1 MAKTTKKA
9 PAVKA
14 VVKKKTLKKAAKVKS
29 VAPARVKKPAK
40 AATTTRNFL
49 DPLVAQPAPSVTS
62 DGRALPHTSLV
73 SSDFSVQQNRVL
85 LLATN
90 TGSAGTV
97 GLILEI
103 DEGGRGVHAELLTIP
118 TLALADADSGPS
130 TSRAMKLS
138 VSVVNCSNGYKRG
151 GRVTYLNSSQRLPA
165 RLADADVMWNP
176 VIDGIKSSPYRRRIT
191 GEDLVK
197 PMQLIAHPV
206 DEVNYSSFR
215 PHRGTLT
222 VAEFLAHVIGAS
234 HTLDHPQPR
243 PMSIIAYVFE
253 PVPDDRQEYSVT
265 IRGSFYTRW
274 PLTSVP
280 GQSMRPMPTAAPA
293 VINHVRN
300 HAEET
305 ANDLAH
311 VVEGG
316 AAVALAPRVISALRG
331 AVGNAA
337 GAVARG
343 AAAAEGAAVE
353 AIGAP
358 AVIALEEMAPL
369 LL

>member
-1 MAKTTKKA
+1 M
-9 PAVKA
+9 VKA

-29 VAPARVKKPAK
+29 VAPVRAKKPAK
-40 AATTTRNFL
+40 AVTTLRNFL

-62 DGRALPHTSLV
+62 DGRALPHTALV
-73 SSDFSVQQNRVL
+73 SNDFTVQQNRVL
-85 LLATN
+85 FLATN
-90 TGSAGTV
+90 TGNAGTV
-97 GLILEI
+97 GAIIEI
-103 DEGGRGVHAELLTIP
+103 DAAGTAVNADLMTIP
-118 TLALADADSGPS
+118 TLELADADGGPS

-165 RLADADVMWNP
+165 RGADTAFLP
-176 VIDGIKSSPYRRRIT
+176 VIEGIKSSPYRRRIT
-191 GEDLVK
+191 GEDLVT
-197 PMQLIAHPV
+197 PTQLIAYPV
-206 DEVNYSSFR
+206 DDVTYSSFR
-215 PHRGTLT
+215 SHRGTLT
-222 VAEFLAHVIGAS
+222 LDEFLAYVLGAS
-234 HTLDHPQPR
+234 HGPFPPLEPR

-265 IRGSFYTRW
+265 VRGSLFTRW

-280 GQSMRPMPTAAPA
+280 GQSMRPMPTAAPG

-316 AAVALAPRVISALRG
+316 AAVALGPRVISALRG
-331 AVGNAA
+331 AIGNAA

-358 AVIALEEMAPL
+358 AVVALEEMAPL